1 MKSKQIIIMLIT
13 IVFIFLAIA
22 GLLMYR
28 LRSSVKLLP
37 DKEYTVSGE
46 LPLYRQDDPEWA
58 EDKLGDSV
66 YTMESS
72 GCLVSCIASA
82 VSGNGEQ
89 VTPGEL
95 NKLFSANAV
104 YDGEGNLQWG
114 KLDALDA
121 YSVEVFN
128 SVSLEDIQACLYAGH
143 FPIVRVRM
151 NGLGNF
157 HYVLIVGS
165 ENGDFICMDPL
176 EDNLTTLSDYAGR
189 VYAVRCVWREE

>member
-1 MKSKQIIIMLIT
+1 M
-13 IVFIFLAIA
+13 FRHR
-22 GLLMYR
+22 G
-28 LRSSVKLLP
+28 SVKLST
-37 DKEYTVSGE
+37 DNEYTVKDE
-46 LPLYRQDDPEWA
+46 RPIYRQDDPEWA

-66 YTMESS
+66 FTMESS
-72 GCLVSCIASA
+72 GCLVTCIASA
-82 VSGNGEQ
+82 VSGSGEQ

-95 NKLFSANAV
+95 NRMFSANAV

-114 KLDALDA
+114 KLDALES
-121 YSVEVFN
+121 YSVEVFS
-128 SVSLEDIQACLYAGH
+128 SVSLEDIQACLYVGH

-151 NGLGNF
+151 HGIGNF

-176 EDNLTTLSDYAGR
+176 ENEMTTLSDYGGR

>member
-1 MKSKQIIIMLIT
+1 MKRKPILFILISII
-13 IVFIFLAIA
+13 FIFLVVSS
-22 GLLMYR
+22 LLVFR
-28 LRSSVKLLP
+28 LRGSVKIAP
-37 DKEYTVSGE
+37 EKKYPITAE

-58 EDKLGDSV
+58 GDKLGDSV

-82 VSGNGEQ
+82 VSGSGED

-95 NKLFSANAV
+95 NRLFSDNSV

-114 KLDALDA
+114 SLAELEG
-121 YSVEVFN
+121 YSVEVYN
-128 SVSLEDIQACLYAGH
+128 SVTPEDIQGSLDAGH

-165 ENGDFICMDPL
+165 ENGDFVCMDPL
-176 EDNLTTLSDYAGR
+176 EDEMTTLSDYAGR